1 MFNPAITAYVTSN
14 SDHKHINN
22 LFIQLYMYSVF
33 LYYLYVYESEGWF
46 DGWSQSAYHS
56 SRVAYKYQAVIFDI
70 SPDCDV
76 AAQTFSKH
84 IFVRHQRFAPS
95 HSKCLSYI
103 CTVVLCF
110 RSSRNSGQPQP
121 STSATQL
128 ERAESY
134 GNDSTQAIS
143 VQDAINKF
151 EHTTSSHLKGSTL
164 ISVLSLFPSSALTV
178 FLAFS
183 KLEKDL

>member
-1 MFNPAITAYVTSN
+1 MFNPLITAYVTSN

-56 SRVAYKYQAVIFDI
+56 SRVAYKYQAEIFDI
-70 SPDCDV
+70 SPDRDV
-76 AAQTFSKH
+76 AAQIISKH
-84 IFVRHQRFAPS
+84 IFVRHQRFVPS
-95 HSKCLSYI
+95 HSYVYHI
-103 CTVVLCF
+103 CAVVLCF

-164 ISVLSLFPSSALTV
+164 ISVLSLFLSSALTV
-178 FLAFS
+178 FLAFN
-183 KLEKDL
+183 KLGKDL

>member
-1 MFNPAITAYVTSN
+1 MFINPRDGLMDGHNRHIIVHVWPINIKLRSLIFPRIVMWLLKPSLNIFLSVTSDLHRVTQN
-14 SDHKHINN
+14 
-22 LFIQLYMYSVF
+22 
-33 LYYLYVYESEGWF
+33 VY
-46 DGWSQSAYHS
+46 H
-56 SRVAYKYQAVIFDI
+56 
-70 SPDCDV
+70 
-76 AAQTFSKH
+76 
-84 IFVRHQRFAPS
+84 
-95 HSKCLSYI
+95 I

-178 FLAFS
+178 FLVFT